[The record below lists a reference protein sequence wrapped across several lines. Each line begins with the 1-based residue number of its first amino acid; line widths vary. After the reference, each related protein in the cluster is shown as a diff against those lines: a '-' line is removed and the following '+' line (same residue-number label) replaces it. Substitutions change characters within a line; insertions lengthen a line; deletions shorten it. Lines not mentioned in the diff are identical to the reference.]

1 MFEYVDYPFRVNISV
16 ETYATKDDARKCLY
30 SAGAKE
36 IGREKMAF
44 VECVVT
50 INEFLNFAI
59 SGHTFCALFDY
70 DPQKKYWF
78 QKKDGQWIQTYPV
91 YKNGVH
97 RGAMKLCMK
106 SDKYYRG
113 TQTVFVDVDYTRF
126 TNVQD
131 YLNALQNPPTC
142 VYMSYSDNQNKGGVT
157 SRRFRL
163 IYVFDRVLNKD
174 EFMQVAKSITR
185 QIENDT
191 NEPLEDDCGTRM
203 SQYMNGVVGNTEIY
217 RSNIIYQVLDFPSL
231 PSPPI
236 KQESIEVTNSI
247 VPEIT
252 FDEKMLNDMK
262 TMQYEDFMHYNSWR
276 GYKYRTEF
284 QYWIDDLYQMTN
296 ENYLQIWFW
305 KDKVKDGEHRRRK
318 LYKNACLRRLM
329 FPDMD
334 ANTLLF
340 NLYVDFM
347 RFFDNSDK
355 VITLE
360 TLIRK
365 VRTALT
371 TPIEEIEEYCQW
383 ERDYWRRH
391 RPKFIVK
398 PGIRTT
404 KGLIK
409 EIKSRILYNS
419 LDIKYD
425 RSKTIQENLSS
436 GIGVSQSTLYRY
448 VKDRGIETKTNK
460 QLSKHPNRKERAMA
474 KQQDIERFCQLYDS
488 SKSLR
493 QNQIL
498 LKEYGLKLAVGT
510 IRKWAN
516 LYGACNEEDMP
527 QEQLQSPLKISF
539 SVPKFGLGDWNDSWE

>member
-30 SAGAKE
+30 SAGSKE

-44 VECVVT
+44 TECVVT

-78 QKKDGQWIQTYPV
+78 QEKNGQWIQTYPV

-126 TNVQD
+126 TNIKD
-131 YLNALQNPPTC
+131 YLNVLHNPPTC

-163 IYVFDRVLNKD
+163 VYVFDRVLNKD
-174 EFMQVAKSITR
+174 EFIQVSMSLTR
-185 QIENDT
+185 QIEHDT
-191 NEPLEDDCGTRM
+191 QEPMEDDCGTRM
-203 SQYMNGVVGNTEIY
+203 SQYMNGVYGNTETY
-217 RSNIIYQVLDFPSL
+217 QSNIIYQMWDFPPL
-231 PSPPI
+231 PSPPVL
-236 KQESIEVTNSI
+236 QENMETANPTTPDIA
-247 VPEIT
+247 
-252 FDEKMLNDMK
+252 FDEKMLNDMN
-262 TMQYEDFMHYNSWR
+262 TMQYKDFMHYHSWR
-276 GYKYRTEF
+276 GYKYRTESP
-284 QYWIDDLYQMTN
+284 YWIDDLYQMTD

-305 KDKVKDGEHRRRK
+305 TDKVKDGEHRRRK

-340 NLYVDFM
+340 NLYVDYM

-355 VITLE
+355 TITLE

-383 ERDYWRRH
+383 ERNYWRQH
-391 RPKFIVK
+391 RPEFIVK
-398 PGIRTT
+398 TGIKTT

-419 LDIKYD
+419 LDKKYD
-425 RSKTIQENLSS
+425 RSKTVQENLSS
-436 GIGVSQSTLYRY
+436 GIGASQSTLYRY
-448 VKDRGIETKTNK
+448 AKARGIAVNPNK
-460 QLSKHPNRKERAMA
+460 QPSKHPNRKERAIE
-474 KQQDIERFCQLYDS
+474 KQQEIDKFCQLYDS

-498 LKEYGLKLAVGT
+498 LKEHGLKLAIGT
-510 IRKWAN
+510 IRKWAD
-516 LYGACNEEDMP
+516 LYGAGKEEENL
-527 QEQLQSPLKISF
+527 QELSPLNISF